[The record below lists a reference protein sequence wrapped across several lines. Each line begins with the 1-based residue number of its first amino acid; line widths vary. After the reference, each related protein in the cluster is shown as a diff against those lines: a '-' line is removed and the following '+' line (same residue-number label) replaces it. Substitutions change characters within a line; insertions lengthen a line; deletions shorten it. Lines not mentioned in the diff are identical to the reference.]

1 MFTIRKFFLS
11 PFSWSSSAGLDIF
24 ERGVLNIEID
34 PETQTGTVLLGIN
47 NDGLYE
53 ADEEFLTV
61 RIMATSTGGIDPARQ
76 DAVVTIVDRDGELN
90 IYAVKFWV

>member
-1 MFTIRKFFLS
+1 M
-11 PFSWSSSAGLDIF
+11 
-24 ERGVLNIEID
+24 
-34 PETQTGTVLLGIN
+34 LLGIN

-61 RIMATSTGGIDPARQ
+61 RIMATSTGSIDPARQ

-90 IYAVKFWV
+90 IHAMKL